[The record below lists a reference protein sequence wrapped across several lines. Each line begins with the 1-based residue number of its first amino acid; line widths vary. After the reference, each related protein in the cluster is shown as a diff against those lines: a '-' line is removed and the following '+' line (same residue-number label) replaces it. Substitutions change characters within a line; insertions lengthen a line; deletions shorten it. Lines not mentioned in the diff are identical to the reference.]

1 MYQTM
6 SGRAAASREKEKSD
20 RLAYAVILGEHVG
33 MSMLEGGGWQGRKML
48 MVQKE
53 RKVND

>member
-1 MYQTM
+1 M

-20 RLAYAVILGEHVG
+20 RLVYAVMLGEHVG
-33 MSMLEGGGWQGRKML
+33 MSKLEGGGWQGRKML

-53 RKVND
+53 KKVND